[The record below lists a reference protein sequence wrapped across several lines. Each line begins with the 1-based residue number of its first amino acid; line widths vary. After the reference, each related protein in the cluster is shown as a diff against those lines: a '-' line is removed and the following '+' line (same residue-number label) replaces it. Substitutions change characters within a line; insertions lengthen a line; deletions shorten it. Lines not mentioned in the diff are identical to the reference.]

1 VRRPNLGATLLRDLL
16 IVEAGLPPA
25 ALALPRT
32 EHRILSAV
40 ARANRVQRRVRRGSV
55 PAMQR
60 DHTQVVS
67 PVEARELSS
76 LWLETEKSSPGTQPK
91 PRF

>member
-16 IVEAGLPPA
+16 IVEASLSPA

-40 ARANRVQRRVRRGSV
+40 ARTNRVQRRAPHGGVPFMKPDHPDIVSAKGS
-55 PAMQR
+55 
-60 DHTQVVS
+60 
-67 PVEARELSS
+67 RENPSLS
-76 LWLETEKSSPGTQPK
+76 LETE
-91 PRF
+91 